1 MLLSMTKRSR
11 VVRQA
16 SLAVRIE
23 RLAGETEK
31 LVPEVKAAL
40 GDDVTRPLVASAARS
55 LERAASA
62 VRALADGGRPDRHAG
77 DLRAVLEGTSP
88 LMSLLGSRVVL
99 ARAGRD
105 TRRTPSVG
113 AQALA
118 LLLEEPA
125 RTFEAAEIAERLGC
139 SVPIARTT
147 LNRLV
152 RSGHAV
158 RGAPGRFRARSR

>member
-11 VVRQA
+11 VVRQV
-16 SLAVRIE
+16 SLAVRIQ

-62 VRALADGGRPDRHAG
+62 VRALAGPDRHAG

-158 RGAPGRFRARSR
+158 RG